1 MSEIFQTFILVDESQ
16 HKDRKTDAKKKESAE
31 KECGAERKKRADPR
45 PAPNGIAS
53 AEDQMAPAIRKMAA
67 TVRMA
72 YNSGNA
78 ARISVLPIT
87 SWPLPMAAM
96 PLAQILAW

>member
-1 MSEIFQTFILVDESQ
+1 MFWLMNRSTKIAKRMQRKKNRRKKSAARSE
-16 HKDRKTDAKKKESAE
+16 
-31 KECGAERKKRADPR
+31 KRADPR

-87 SWPLPMAAM
+87 S
-96 PLAQILAW
+96 